1 MTIVVTIVETMF
13 HDAGLIASTLP
24 HKSKT
29 ESLPSGS
36 NQPLNGISHGS
47 VLSVGFIYS
56 NVTNEFVA
64 DVTEEKENCSP

>member
-1 MTIVVTIVETMF
+1 MTIAPTIVVTMF

-29 ESLPSGS
+29 ESLPSG
-36 NQPLNGISHGS
+36 PLNGISHGS

-56 NVTNEFVA
+56 YVKHEFVA
-64 DVTEEKENCSP
+64 DVTKENQKGNVSC